1 MFSNL
6 HAWSSVIPLFGYP
19 YFHFMMINWLRKIIF
34 LTQSHLGDKYQ
45 KLNPN
50 TDLSTKELFAL
61 RHYIIVVQYFVFL
74 KNLTL
79 MRRVTFYLFYFFREK
94 RRERGREGENINVW
108 LPLSAP
114 NWGPGLQPRHVPWL
128 GIEPAAFWFKGRH
141 SIQSHTAQGYF
152 CIFDQVLTTIHTRY
166 SINTCQI

>member
-1 MFSNL
+1 
-6 HAWSSVIPLFGYP
+6 
-19 YFHFMMINWLRKIIF
+19 MMINWLRKIIF

-79 MRRVTFYLFYFFREK
+79 MRTVTFYLFYFFREK

-108 LPLSAP
+108 VPLTHPLLGTWSSTQACALTG
-114 NWGPGLQPRHVPWL
+114 NWTADPLVHRPELSLLSYISQGEGSL
-128 GIEPAAFWFKGRH
+128 FKITSVQG
-141 SIQSHTAQGYF
+141 SI
-152 CIFDQVLTTIHTRY
+152 
-166 SINTCQI
+166 